1 VTPHP
6 ANGRP
11 RPGEDGRARPADHA
25 VQPGEADHAGQ
36 PGEADH
42 ADQAGRAGHAGRRPL
57 QAVLIAGVA
66 GAGRLVEPLARAL
79 DGTGPAVL
87 PLDADLPPAKIKQ
100 LIDVFQPGV
109 VIDPDGEAT
118 VRSISP
124 GISPDTAV
132 IITTSGSTG
141 EPKGVEL
148 SAAAL
153 THSARASLTRVGA
166 RPGQRWLLS
175 LPASHVAGVQVLVR
189 SLLSGVEA
197 ALAPAATAAAIGAA
211 GCRHISV
218 VPTQLIRLLDE
229 PDGAAA
235 LAEYESVLVGG
246 AAAGEKIL
254 DRARAA
260 GIRVVTTYGM
270 SETCGGCVYD
280 GVPLDGVRVRADGEG
295 RLRISGPVL
304 MNRYHGRPDLTAD
317 VLDGVEFVTSD
328 LGFANGGRVVIRGR
342 ADDVINTGG
351 HKVIP
356 GEVAAALASCRGVKE
371 VVVVGRPDPE
381 WGERVTAVVVPADPT
396 DPPGLELLRIHV
408 RETLPRYASPSE
420 VVLTEAIPVLPSG
433 KPDLAALKQAR
444 TLRRREQSR
453 ARSVN

>member
-1 VTPHP
+1 VTSLP
-6 ANGRP
+6 AHGRTQ
-11 RPGEDGRARPADHA
+11 PGPAVPARPAGRDGGRPLHA
-25 VQPGEADHAGQ
+25 V
-36 PGEADH
+36 
-42 ADQAGRAGHAGRRPL
+42 L
-57 QAVLIAGVA
+57 LSGVA
-66 GAGRLVEPLARAL
+66 DAGRLVEPLARAL
-79 DGTGPAVL
+79 DGTGPAIL
-87 PLDADLPPAKIKQ
+87 PLDADLPAEKIGQ
-100 LIDVFQPGV
+100 LIDVFQPSV
-109 VIDPDGEAT
+109 VIEADGEAT
-118 VRSISP
+118 VRSIPPGFSP
-124 GISPDTAV
+124 GVSPGTAV

-153 THSARASLTRVGA
+153 SHSARASLARVGA
-166 RPGQRWLLS
+166 RPGERWLLS

-189 SLLSGVEA
+189 SLLSGTDLR
-197 ALAPAATAAAIGAA
+197 LAPAATADALAAS
-211 GCRHISV
+211 GCAHISL
-218 VPTQLIRLLDE
+218 VPTQLVRLLDE
-229 PDGAAA
+229 PGGAAA
-235 LAEYESVLVGG
+235 LAGFSSVLVGG
-246 AAAGEKIL
+246 AAAGATVL

-260 GIRVVTTYGM
+260 GINAVTTYGM

-280 GVPLDGVRVRADGEG
+280 GVPLDGVRVRADDEG

-304 MNRYHGRPDLTAD
+304 MNRYHGRPDLTRAA
-317 VLDGVEFVTSD
+317 LDGGEFVTSD
-328 LGFANGGRVVIRGR
+328 LGSVTGDGRVVIRGR

-356 GEVAAALASCRGVKE
+356 GEVAAALSSCPGVRE

-420 VVLTEAIPVLPSG
+420 VELTEAIPVLPSG
-433 KPDLAALKQAR
+433 KPDLAALKKPR
-444 TLRRREQSR
+444 TLRQREQSR